1 MDFTHTSWHYN
12 WLYTNLL
19 FCIQLTTSHS
29 VACVRAV
36 SGLRDEDS
44 HGATPSFPGV
54 RARGMLH
61 VALVERPVESRGPYA
76 QCGHVALVEC
86 PVESRGPYVQ
96 CGHVALVE
104 RPVESRG
111 PYVQCGQFVCT
122 YRTPSAYGDVPS
134 FNIIRS
140 RRNGRRKREEKGR
153 VWEVRE
159 RREER
164 RKGGGR

>member
-19 FCIQLTTSHS
+19 LCIQLTTSHS

-44 HGATPSFPGV
+44 HGATPSFQGM
-54 RARGMLH
+54 RARARNASRSVGG
-61 VALVERPVESRGPYA
+61 APVESRGPYA
-76 QCGHVALVEC
+76 QCG
-86 PVESRGPYVQ
+86 
-96 CGHVALVE
+96 
-104 RPVESRG
+104 
-111 PYVQCGQFVCT
+111 QFVRT

>member
-76 QCGHVALVEC
+76 QCGHVALVE
-86 PVESRGPYVQ
+86 
-96 CGHVALVE
+96 